1 MGSGRAGALSLDV
14 NTTPRKRIVQRNEV
28 LSYMRT
34 SIHIARVKA
43 HGILKGPEGFAHGE
57 RVREVV
63 EGAKS

>member
-1 MGSGRAGALSLDV
+1 MDV